1 MVEIVGHIRTD
12 LEKLHRWAAQ
22 QPVTTLLKSN
32 YARGRLEC
40 YYGLAIDLKKQP
52 TILPASQDPQVT
64 ALGDRLLPNW
74 HSALLCKYPTGVGIN
89 PHRDH
94 TCFQPWAV
102 MVNIGKANFFE
113 YEGREKIVTQLHSGD
128 VVRINTKIL
137 HGIEPVQSVRYSL
150 TFRHIKA
157 EFLTLPIKFPALSC
171 RHEQD

>member
-12 LEKLHRWAAQ
+12 LEKLHRWAGQ
-22 QPVTTLLKSN
+22 QPVITLLKSN
-32 YARGRLEC
+32 YARDRLEC
-40 YYGLAIDLKKQP
+40 YYGLAVDLKKQP

-64 ALGDRLLPNW
+64 ALGDRLLPHW

-102 MVNIGKANFFE
+102 IVNIGEANFFE
-113 YEGREKIVTQLHSGD
+113 YDGRARVVTQLHSGD
-128 VVRINTKIL
+128 VIRINTKIL
-137 HGIEPVQSVRYSL
+137 HGVEPVKSLRYSL

-157 EFLTLPIKFPALSC
+157 KFLTLPIDLPV
-171 RHEQD
+171 